1 MKYVGWM
8 YNDDTGASGSAVQDD
23 DENTIAW
30 FENADDAIA
39 YVKMASDLAV
49 AIKRAETAE
58 AALSGLQHTVAN
70 YDVSL
75 RRSDVDFAVEIIG
88 MWHGNLA
95 VLGFGVDSMLQ
106 TALTNALAQLTTWE
120 QGQQF
125 RV

>member
-1 MKYVGWM
+1 M
-8 YNDDTGASGSAVQDD
+8 NLTGADMQLQEMRDRLAAVTAERDD
-23 DENTIAW
+23 YRGKFRNLEH
-30 FENADDAIA
+30 E
-39 YVKMASDLAV
+39 LELE
-49 AIKRAETAE
+49 RAGTVLMTQRAE
-58 AALSGLQHTVAN
+58 AAEALLNSLQHAVAN

-88 MWHGNLA
+88 MWHGDLA

-120 QGQQF
+120 QGQQA